1 MAIVCEILPKQ
12 KDLLFKAVAS
22 DLLAMVQEGKKFVL
36 SDYVK
41 DMFNLLQENGLDFQT
56 SIAYAALV
64 PSNIKRLYG
73 QDEQIDEL
81 IAAELPTLQDVS
93 KKIKDADYIVQ
104 YLGLTPSDPQANQK
118 INEEEEALKKRK
130 EKEAANSANLNGKV
144 FSAKPNSLN
153 STTGNSS
160 DPDKAFTYAFLKNLI
175 DSGSIESTSS
185 GYYITLMDASGVIT
199 EADSSN
205 KSNYKGLVQVITD
218 ASGNPIY
225 FDDAFN
231 STTRETGKLVFFRL
245 RGGDPSFEKVLGSLQ
260 TMDELIRTTG
270 YSTSK
275 EVLDNLKAEHKLA
288 LKKKKYIEG
297 GKGRKIVQHITGASK
312 GFLVLADKSEDK
324 NNFDLSTAP
333 DLSGGSIFID
343 VIDVETSKQRNYF
356 LRDFNNSSAPIPFVT
371 KPVETLGDEFL
382 SKAAD
387 IILGRYMENGVEKKI
402 TDVDGDS
409 ENENILTYRR
419 DFLYTFFGNNS
430 TVKISKEGDV
440 YYGKE
445 SERKKVEG
453 DLEASKKLLIE
464 ALTYNPQV
472 NKKHSI
478 NVLQL
483 TSNQIPFFKQIG
495 KNLAIDPEGMSE
507 VEYKRFIQKNSITSA
522 KIDESGNFEEHNGY
536 IRFRTP
542 VEEIN
547 KMDSAE
553 VTKAKTPEEK
563 QSRVEF
569 DIELG
574 KKIQDKLEKLYPEIG
589 LNITNNPEW
598 EVGDD
603 IFDQRDFSYSAKSNF
618 FKLTQDVRKANNAFR
633 VLSAKSRKAINTTA
647 SLLISQ
653 DPLKYVH
660 LSNTGVLTLRVSDLA
675 KDIRKE
681 IGDDVIPVEALEEAQ
696 AFYEKMNDTT
706 DLEREY
712 EDQKKRVE
720 EGIEKQKQILNTL
733 KNVDNKSEKELFDLL
748 TTTPH
753 YLNSTTVYRDFNLSS
768 PEDSNVY
775 NFRYEDGTLKNISV
789 RRTNKTERGTSI
801 THEEITEE
809 SDLFID
815 ANIALQNFR
824 KDRSRIINAI
834 NKLLVERIQH
844 DIDRTT
850 ASIKSENAK
859 SDYIRDA
866 IGMRYEQAQY
876 GEEDIIEYGL
886 ESAVTDNLLSM
897 GIIGSHNEFVKPF
910 GFTADQILKLNNNKE
925 YKELESKIKKIN
937 NVLKNKEKFNNEYDS
952 LEQDENVLSPIP
964 GWFLNAVSVANTGKY
979 FDEHTGFFSGFVKG
993 IIQLDAQTQYDAL
1006 YDNGLTPYF
1015 EKLVSTK
1022 NINDLITDRVN
1033 FAPALNLSNDIVI
1046 LNQKDKNRV
1055 IGQANVKAM
1064 TVLIDAVNQKQD
1076 TLPHEYA
1083 HHYIAWFRNTP
1094 IVQEAIK
1101 KWGSEEALVQSIG
1114 EQVVKQKGDAYNW
1127 WTKFVK
1133 WILNKLNKL
1142 SALKKEELTE
1152 ILTDAFLTRQD
1163 LSQIGTETTVTPTAE
1178 ESFPVPT
1185 IEELQ
1190 DEDLLNIDE
1199 LTEPDYDAPK
1209 GKTDEDPDDVFNKL
1223 KSQASADEKVT
1234 KEQIAESIKW
1244 WNSSSNVLK
1253 PHVRYI
1259 EAFDQINAAN
1269 PQSIATFTKAGIT
1282 LYKGSDSTQLYH
1294 EAWHAFTQMF
1304 LTKKERDNLYDEVK
1318 KMAGSFVDFNG
1329 NTVKFSDPNITDK
1342 QIEEYLA
1349 EDFRKFMLSGGKGV
1363 STKTPVKKSIFQ
1375 TILDILKILF
1385 GYNLNDGMSNMQASF
1400 NLNDLYNNLR
1410 TGQNIRTTP
1419 IGLDA
1424 DFEVLNKINPVD
1436 QKYQNLSDS
1445 LSYSDAM
1452 TIVDSIDSFF
1462 SEHEDESNKLNGN
1475 SEFTS
1480 TILSSAKQ
1488 RANAY
1493 NGFLLRSI
1501 REYKDVVNK
1510 IKTAKE
1516 EKSNDLPELVRKKKL
1531 LEFTIA
1537 NFSVSSTKGQS
1548 VTGKDIVDAST
1559 NNLGVIAYH
1568 MQKSKYLNFDERFL
1582 IDDIEE
1588 KTTNDKDGYGHRS
1601 GNEKSMKELASD
1613 EVLYTI
1619 RSLFE
1624 YKDGVPVKNELG
1636 FNKLM
1641 PFDSAWNK
1649 VQRVLE
1655 DIYDIDDQYNAL
1667 QKAASTDPMFAQL
1680 ISKLGNPNRFSS
1692 AEFSVEDKNSK
1703 ENMKRVLL
1711 LNNLWTKFHNSFN
1724 GKRIPLVQ
1732 LTVDIKTGAQGIS
1745 GIDIKPGKAQTST
1758 SKIARDWEANFS
1770 NPTIIAARQKFINY
1784 KPQVA
1789 NENVLRRFKG
1799 NTLNIEAVVEEFR
1812 TSHANDPIPFL
1823 KVLGMEIPEVPEMHK
1838 LLTDKLKIL
1847 PRSLMKK
1854 LISINAFNKKNPN
1867 DAVEI
1872 GSIDQLIK
1880 MNYEDRNEDS
1890 SYKELLDNVIKYS
1903 DKYGDTM
1910 VSTATGS
1917 ARWELSLRSTISQ
1930 QIDAWNGAESFQD
1943 LIADPKMAHLDTKRN
1958 PFIEGTIIAT
1968 ETFGTDL
1975 TKRELTKKVSG
1986 REAFGRLELL
1996 NSSGVTML
2004 INNAYTGLSVDSA
2017 EADELTQSLH
2027 NFYSYILYG
2036 VSEATRHADK
2046 STSYWYK
2053 MRFRDGRK
2061 HYIPMSSFASY
2072 KRLNDSKQDIL
2083 ETSGM
2088 QQARKQFL
2096 KYISAEVSRINKL
2109 RSGDIAGTATVG
2121 DKTYKEV
2128 GSDFVNMEDVLPK
2141 ELRNQIKKN
2150 YLSDDFFGQM
2160 MNPKTDADIKLRND
2174 IENAI
2179 NNYLIRQTERFK
2191 SDINNTGIFSN
2202 DLLFSAVRKEILGKN
2217 ATNKLLL
2224 NPENYTDFIDESAVM
2239 GYIVNDW
2246 IQKYETTVIFYGDP
2260 ALYNH
2265 LKEEFHKRNAGLAST
2280 GTIPRSDESI
2290 NRFLNEIMP
2299 RRYASSV
2306 WYKNQAP
2313 PAPKK
2318 EGKVMSTAI
2327 LGDVKAQSVYFDEY
2341 IESIKK
2347 SEAKRLGVKSLTKEQ
2362 EKDIEDAL
2370 GDYKKMTTGDG
2381 QGWISFDAYR
2391 SLLIRLGKWSPEHED
2406 LYNDI
2411 LDGKD
2416 VSVSLANKFFNV
2428 KKMQYWGP
2436 LAAKAGLP
2444 LQAFHKFSL
2453 MPLIPTLIKGTNL
2466 EILHNK
2472 MVSQGIDYATFQSG
2486 SKINSLTK
2494 DGKVDKFYNDSTA
2507 KDTTP
2512 AFLNDDYTFTPNDI
2526 FIDYFKDQ
2534 VEISDQYKGQVIF
2547 STQLRKLVEIGLM
2560 EYGVPTDFKPNLK
2573 DAQKRI
2579 AEWKKALD
2587 KGETTPNYTKLLNYE
2602 SLIGKLTE
2610 YKKRELIREAGIKEV
2625 DGKITLSDK
2634 LLEFVKKELTRQDLA
2649 EHDIDFIKYDPT
2661 TKTLVYDLSYH
2672 PSAEKIERLLTGIV
2686 YKRLIRQ
2693 KINGEA
2699 LVQVSGAGFEPAG
2712 LRKATDKEQRAFGT
2726 NFLPFY
2732 NQKKNG
2738 ETSAMKVKIAI
2749 QGDFKK
2755 LLRHPKV
2762 LELVKDSGN
2771 KITALEALNILIKN
2785 EDFLNEGDNR
2795 KMITISGVRIPVQGL
2810 NSMEF
2815 AEVYEF
2821 LPENS
2826 GNMIILPSEVVAK
2839 SGSDFDIDKM
2849 TMMFPSIVST
2859 SKGVSLVKYNRTD
2872 ENNLES
2878 NKKTLKDKYN
2888 QKDAVTEKL
2897 FNLVFRVEEEGKIK
2911 VNDQLRSA
2919 IQSIRDK
2926 KQEIK
2931 EEMAVLELEA
2941 KDQLDKN
2948 IELDA
2953 YYNEIIELNDELDQ
2967 LFEGIFQTSAAAKKI
2982 NNEELVPLQKEI
2994 DDLKVAIAS
3003 GTSKGIE
3010 NDILS
3015 SVVDILKLE
3024 NNFTDFITPNS
3035 TDLVKPLAK
3044 KYSRYVRDYDPYE
3057 TVSNDG
3063 KSYTDE
3069 NGKNRISA
3077 TRIFE
3082 LGYNRFKQISNNI
3095 GKKTLG
3101 MGAVDNTYNAVFNR
3115 IGFHMSPSF
3124 DIFIKGETEEEDVTI
3139 PIRQILRMPHNSIK
3153 IKGEDAI
3160 SLAGLYDVNKKNSI
3174 STVISQ
3180 MINGWVDVAKDSW
3193 IFDIQGNS
3201 EISPSLLFMI
3211 QAGVPLEQAVAFV
3224 SQPAIRDYVS
3234 QQRFNKSTFSMALG
3248 ATEDQANYYR
3258 MHARVKMLQRL
3269 GISVPEEVVSKPS
3282 FTLKRYLYTDLM
3294 PKLLGDSGMKN
3305 SASEKIFSLQELDKN
3320 IMGVMDLEDKK
3331 VFDIMTFLHFLEI
3344 EDMSSA
3350 TTTIKLGMNFDTSK
3364 TKSLYESKQ
3373 KLDKSL
3379 ALDYNDRLPEG
3390 VREKIETSS
3399 AIGSFN
3405 VQPFTVSLLSNFFNF
3420 RADPSLQSYLSKI
3433 DNNSFKTKMPGA
3445 FRDKN
3450 QMLSAFTNDFSS
3462 YLFQQDLYSADYFNT
3477 GDSYKG
3483 ASIVSS
3489 IEPTR
3494 GLNRAVFVRKE
3505 DGVYKMYVD
3514 FTQMDKDFKSS
3525 AYSKE
3530 SYRTQFGY
3538 APVESNLFKH
3548 PDPTV
3553 SKNLYYQFVYE
3564 RESLRQMIPFA
3575 EFKETAFFTNAV
3587 KEIRKTF
3594 KKDKEQSQEDYD
3606 KELSRR
3612 AYEEFLKQKALL
3624 HKINIPFIMK
3634 NKNGYAN
3641 QVMSIDALFPNLK
3654 NKYKLLSS
3662 LQYGNNGATKNL
3674 KLTEYIL
3681 ESETL
3686 NMYNEDLEKLADVN
3700 VIKST
3705 NKLENQ
3711 LISNLFSHFA
3721 LFSLLQA
3728 GQDSKGIYSLG
3739 KIVNPVKIAD
3749 LLKPSVEKYMTLASM
3764 EKLTT
3769 LSSYNSMFIS
3779 QHTAVVSPEDDM
3791 MGEKPAYRK
3800 KRIKT
3805 YFGRPPQ
3812 KKTKVKVLES
3822 KETTTAK
3829 IITTDN
3835 FNPDI
3840 VMYDLTSE
3848 VKSFDEA
3855 VTSITAWAKSSPE
3868 NEIIVFDDAMTE
3880 FKSPTDVGGS
3890 ARANIYNST
3899 LIRDLIA
3906 QNAVPAEKT
3915 FGLKIKS
3922 RGSMRVLSDFTLID
3936 TEEKLKD
3943 FMNQVDDY
3951 VEQLLS
3957 LQNDP
3962 NNPKVLIFN
3971 KEGHGLSLLGY
3982 GKSER
3987 MTANDKIMKK
3997 VPQGNQ
4003 DAYAYLSE
4011 QLYKN
4016 FGYINPG
4023 YLDTLMKDPGANP
4036 ETIKI
4041 SNEEVEEIIYQCF
4054 YA

>member
-93 KKIKDADYIVQ
+93 KKIKDADYVVQ

-160 DPDKAFTYAFLKNLI
+160 DPDKAFTYAFLKNLV

-312 GFLVLADKSEDK
+312 GFLVLADKSENK

-553 VTKAKTPEEK
+553 VTTAPTTGTKADNTI
-563 QSRVEF
+563 SNG
-569 DIELG
+569 D
-574 KKIQDKLEKLYPEIG
+574 KIIKVQTKPVTDE
-589 LNITNNPEW
+589 ITN
-598 EVGDD
+598 
-603 IFDQRDFSYSAKSNF
+603 
-618 FKLTQDVRKANNAFR
+618 
-633 VLSAKSRKAINTTA
+633 TA
-647 SLLISQ
+647 
-653 DPLKYVH
+653 
-660 LSNTGVLTLRVSDLA
+660 
-675 KDIRKE
+675 E
-681 IGDDVIPVEALEEAQ
+681 
-696 AFYEKMNDTT
+696 
-706 DLEREY
+706 
-712 EDQKKRVE
+712 
-720 EGIEKQKQILNTL
+720 
-733 KNVDNKSEKELFDLL
+733 
-748 TTTPH
+748 
-753 YLNSTTVYRDFNLSS
+753 
-768 PEDSNVY
+768 
-775 NFRYEDGTLKNISV
+775 
-789 RRTNKTERGTSI
+789 
-801 THEEITEE
+801 
-809 SDLFID
+809 DLFISAD
-815 ANIALQNFR
+815 KNPEGRIHINMEPLKDVLVVPNNTITVIDKKTGKEIINKELNPEGAVIFEAMQGRLFVVANINGQLVPFYKSSAGTSGKKQGEWYPFFGYTGAWLVKGRVDKATGEMKYSPEIDKVTTLLNENLVFPD
-824 KDRSRIINAI
+824 KYIDRSTNTIKNTKGEVIIDMNQSFKI
-834 NKLLVERIQH
+834 NRLWQKEFGSQTGEGTNYQIKGLKENTRSESGLVALITGLN
-844 DIDRTT
+844 TT
-850 ASIKSENAK
+850 ELDSSK
-859 SDYIRDA
+859 
-866 IGMRYEQAQY
+866 
-876 GEEDIIEYGL
+876 
-886 ESAVTDNLLSM
+886 T
-897 GIIGSHNEFVKPF
+897 P
-910 GFTADQILKLNNNKE
+910 
-925 YKELESKIKKIN
+925 KELSEWLNLISKN
-937 NVLKNKEKFNNEYDS
+937 TEPS
-952 LEQDENVLSPIP
+952 
-964 GWFLNAVSVANTGKY
+964 VS
-979 FDEHTGFFSGFVKG
+979 KG
-993 IIQLDAQTQYDAL
+993 TQPSAQT
-1006 YDNGLTPYF
+1006 
-1015 EKLVSTK
+1015 S
-1022 NINDLITDRVN
+1022 
-1033 FAPALNLSNDIVI
+1033 
-1046 LNQKDKNRV
+1046 
-1055 IGQANVKAM
+1055 
-1064 TVLIDAVNQKQD
+1064 
-1076 TLPHEYA
+1076 
-1083 HHYIAWFRNTP
+1083 
-1094 IVQEAIK
+1094 
-1101 KWGSEEALVQSIG
+1101 
-1114 EQVVKQKGDAYNW
+1114 
-1127 WTKFVK
+1127 
-1133 WILNKLNKL
+1133 
-1142 SALKKEELTE
+1142 
-1152 ILTDAFLTRQD
+1152 
-1163 LSQIGTETTVTPTAE
+1163 TETTVTPAAE

-1244 WNSSSNVLK
+1244 WNSSNNVLK

-1789 NENVLRRFKG
+1789 NENVLRKFKG

-2486 SKINSLTK
+2486 SKINSITK

-2826 GNMIILPSEVVAK
+2826 GNMIILPSEIVAK

-2849 TMMFPSIVST
+2849 TMMFPSIIST

-2982 NNEELVPLQKEI
+2982 NNEELIPLQKEI

-3153 IKGEDAI
+3153 VKGEDAI

-3462 YLFQQDLYSADYFNT
+3462 YLFQQNLYSADYFNT

-3594 KKDKEQSQEDYD
+3594 KKDKEQSQENYD

-3848 VKSFDEA
+3848 VKNFDEA